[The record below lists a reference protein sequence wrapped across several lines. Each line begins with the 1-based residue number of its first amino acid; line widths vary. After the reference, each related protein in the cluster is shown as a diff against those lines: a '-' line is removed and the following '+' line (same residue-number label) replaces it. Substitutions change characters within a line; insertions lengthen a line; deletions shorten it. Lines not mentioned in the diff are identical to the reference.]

1 MSTFSSTIGD
11 RLREERDRIGLSQAA
26 FAKEAGA
33 SRNSQVNYEANKSNP
48 GAAYWTAIA
57 TFLKVDVQY
66 VLTEVPSA
74 NLDEIGELTEEEK
87 AARRDRM
94 TKKVMQIAEGCTRQ
108 PDPLKLG
115 PVRDLALS
123 AHLRDDQI
131 KVIFDLLEQA
141 GKPDFWLGTENKKGE
156 KGK

>member
-1 MSTFSSTIGD
+1 MGEEKLSIHE
-11 RLREERDRIGLSQAA
+11 RLRKIRKSL
-26 FAKEAGA
+26 
-33 SRNSQVNYEANKSNP
+33 NKSQQEFADVGGVSRVTQGKYERGERNP
-48 GAAYWTAIA
+48 DAAYLTAIA
-57 TFLKVDVQY
+57 SFEKADVQY
-66 VLTEVPSA
+66 IICGVGSA
-74 NLDEIGELTEEEK
+74 NLDEIGELTDEEK
-87 AARRDRM
+87 AARRNRM
-94 TKKVMQIAEGCTRQ
+94 TKKVMKIAEGCTRQ